1 MCPAMNQIDT
11 CSAGHCDGFSASVDG
26 KLPKTRPDRL
36 GKAIAGPDDVMAE
49 EGDAQE
55 ADNMSPVTMVL
66 DERLSEAPSPA
77 KSRLAFRL
85 RPIMRQG
92 TASSIPETWER
103 YGTLENARAAVKQA
117 YHDDRVLR
125 VFIVTD
131 DVPPR
136 FVEWVER

>member
-1 MCPAMNQIDT
+1 MC
-11 CSAGHCDGFSASVDG
+11 
-26 KLPKTRPDRL
+26 
-36 GKAIAGPDDVMAE
+36 
-49 EGDAQE
+49 
-55 ADNMSPVTMVL
+55 PVTMVF
-66 DERLSEAPSPA
+66 DEAPSTIP
-77 KSRLAFRL
+77 RLASHPAFRL

-103 YGTLENARAAVKQA
+103 YATIEGARSAVKQT

-125 VFIVTD
+125 LFIVTD

>member
-1 MCPAMNQIDT
+1 
-11 CSAGHCDGFSASVDG
+11 
-26 KLPKTRPDRL
+26 
-36 GKAIAGPDDVMAE
+36 MAE

-77 KSRLAFRL
+77 ESRLAFRL